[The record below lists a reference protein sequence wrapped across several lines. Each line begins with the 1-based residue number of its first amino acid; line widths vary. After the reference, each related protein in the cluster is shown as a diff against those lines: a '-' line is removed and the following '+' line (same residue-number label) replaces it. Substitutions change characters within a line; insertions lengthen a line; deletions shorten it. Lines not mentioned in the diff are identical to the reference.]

1 MAAASWGLPSVGP
14 SLVLLLPITGG
25 TQFLATPRS
34 PCHLHQW
41 APAPLTSRHFS
52 CHSMLLDAP
61 PILKTPGG
69 QDVWVNWDGEFAYRY
84 IQAQVE
90 AKVPLWVWWKLRL
103 GPAALVRKQQ

>member
-1 MAAASWGLPSVGP
+1 
-14 SLVLLLPITGG
+14 
-25 TQFLATPRS
+25 
-34 PCHLHQW
+34 
-41 APAPLTSRHFS
+41 
-52 CHSMLLDAP
+52 MLLDAP